1 MIDNMSILYPLCSI
15 SGLYLQFLYILISS
29 ILFGVPVIATTTS
42 SQLVKVEGSLSD
54 FCEQWVAFK
63 DPQTGRCLP
72 CSPCPEDHLTVAK
85 CEFDRDTLCRPLTD
99 LAEHI
104 ESVVHSSS
112 SVTLTK
118 KNNTIVIVEQNTVFE
133 HLLGGIEYSPALVV
147 ILSLVVFGCI
157 SYILMQSLKRCRRNQ
172 KQQHGLKDPLHESLL
187 GQEEQDEN
195 DKPVLDMDEMLAQ
208 RFGRSLV
215 TNVYV
220 P

>member
-15 SGLYLQFLYILISS
+15 SGLYLQFLYILICS

-42 SQLVKVEGSLSD
+42 SQPVKVEGSLSD
-54 FCEQWVAFK
+54 FCEQWVTFK

-118 KNNTIVIVEQNTVFE
+118 KNNTIIIVEQNTVFE
-133 HLLGGIEYSPALVV
+133 HLLGGIE
-147 ILSLVVFGCI
+147 
-157 SYILMQSLKRCRRNQ
+157 
-172 KQQHGLKDPLHESLL
+172 
-187 GQEEQDEN
+187 
-195 DKPVLDMDEMLAQ
+195 
-208 RFGRSLV
+208 
-215 TNVYV
+215 
-220 P
+220 